1 MEILHDTAAMRK
13 RLFSGDRETTP
24 AQAVETT
31 LRATRLPNGRDA
43 VSLGWNYQLHRG
55 KPSILAIEVPQALGE
70 SLDSWREDLATS
82 LATSFPDG
90 IRVVLTAEQKPQ
102 AGLPPAP
109 SASSAPTPRNQPANR
124 EAIPLDGIRNLIAI
138 ASGKGGVGKST
149 VTANLAFALARDGFK
164 VGLLD
169 ADIYGPSQ
177 ALMLGVTERAEAQ
190 DGKILPHEVG
200 GIKIASMG
208 TLLSEDKAAIWRGPM
223 VQQALVQ
230 LLRDV
235 AWGELDYLLLD
246 FPPGTGDIPL
256 TLAQRVPQATAVL
269 VSTPQE
275 VALLDVRKAATMFR
289 RLSVP
294 LLGIVENMSGLH
306 CTHCGEINQ
315 PFGQGGA
322 KSWADQEG
330 IAFLGSL
337 PLDKTL
343 RESGD
348 AGAPLLMAEPDSPVA
363 GLFRE
368 IAHNLVKAT
377 EKKA

>member
-1 MEILHDTAAMRK
+1 MRK
-13 RLFSGDRETTP
+13 RLFSGATEMSP
-24 AQAVETT
+24 ARAVETT
-31 LRATRLPNGRDA
+31 LRAVLLPNGRDA
-43 VSLGWNYQLHRG
+43 VSLGWKYQLHRG
-55 KPSILAIEVPQALGE
+55 KPSILALEVPQALGE
-70 SLDSWREDLATS
+70 SLDSWREDLAEN
-82 LATSFPDG
+82 LASAFPDG

-102 AGLPPAP
+102 ASLPP
-109 SASSAPTPRNQPANR
+109 ASSAPTPRNQPANR

-149 VTANLAFALARDGFK
+149 VTANLALALSRAGFK
-164 VGLLD
+164 VGILD

-235 AWGELDYLLLD
+235 AWDRLDYLLLD

-256 TLAQRVPQATAVL
+256 TLAQRVPQAMAVL

-294 LLGIVENMSGLH
+294 LLGIVENMSGQR
-306 CTHCGEINQ
+306 CAHCGEINA

-322 KSWADQEG
+322 KSWADHEG

-337 PLDKTL
+337 PLDNSL

-363 GLFRE
+363 ELFYE
-368 IAHNLVKAT
+368 IADNLVKAT

>member
-1 MEILHDTAAMRK
+1 MFTRNKGNKGGLPQKAVAEALR
-13 RLFSGDRETTP
+13 TTP
-24 AQAVETT
+24 
-31 LRATRLPNGRDA
+31 LPNGRDA
-43 VSLGWNYQLHRG
+43 LSLGWGYQLHQG
-55 KPSILAIEVPQALGE
+55 KPSILALEVPSALGE
-70 SLDSWREDLATS
+70 SLSGWSDALAQT
-82 LATSFPDG
+82 LGAAFPDG

-102 AGLPPAP
+102 AIAPPV
-109 SASSAPTPRNQPANR
+109 PRTQPANR
-124 EAIPLDGIRNLIAI
+124 EAIPLDGINNLIAI

-149 VTANLAFALARDGFK
+149 VTANLALALARAGFK

-177 ALMLGVTERAEAQ
+177 ALMLGVTEPAEAQ
-190 DGKILPHEVG
+190 DKKILPHEVG
-200 GIKIASMG
+200 GIKVASMG

-235 AWGELDYLLLD
+235 AWGELDFLLLD

-294 LLGIVENMSGLH
+294 LLGVIENMSGLR
-306 CTHCGEINQ
+306 CAHCGEINN

-322 KSWADQEG
+322 ETWAHHEG

-337 PLDKTL
+337 PLDNSL

-348 AGAPLLMAEPDSPVA
+348 AGAPVLMAEPDSA
-363 GLFRE
+363 IAELFSK
-368 IAHNLVKAT
+368 IARNLVEAVKQKSA
-377 EKKA
+377 